1 MPLES
6 QEYKEI
12 GSGETRNAFV
22 SFMNLLEAIPVE
34 KLTGTPT
41 ITVSPTGPTLS
52 NKALNTS
59 TVEVKGETRDPSVV
73 VQFTVDSCTD
83 ATDYTITISV
93 ATDAV
98 NAQTFVRKVKL
109 LCRD

>member
-6 QEYKEI
+6 QEFHEI

-22 SFMNLLEAIPVE
+22 SFKKLLEVIPVE

-41 ITVSPTGPTLS
+41 VTVSPTGPNLT
-52 NKALNTS
+52 NKALNAA
-59 TVEVKGETRDPSVV
+59 TVEVKGQTRDPNVV

-83 ATDYTITISV
+83 ATDYTITVTVS
-93 ATDAV
+93 TDAAD
-98 NAQTFVRKVKL
+98 AQTFVRKMKL